1 MEYNQQKKK
10 KEKKPQNWITTLY
23 TWNLHDIFF

>member
-1 MEYNQQKKK
+1 MEYNQQKK

-23 TWNLHDIFF
+23 TWNLHNIFF